1 MVEQVNAVADIEGRV
16 FEVLRELTKDWDLE
30 LPNGLTKETRLMG
43 DLAFES
49 IDVVQLA
56 VALEQAFDRKGLP
69 FEQLFM
75 QDGDYVDDLSVRQLI
90 DFLAEQI

>member
-1 MVEQVNAVADIEGRV
+1 MTQQANVAGIQGKVIAVLEEMTR
-16 FEVLRELTKDWDLE
+16 DWDLE
-30 LPNGLTKETRLMG
+30 LPEGLTKDTRLMG

-56 VALEQAFDRKGLP
+56 VALEQAFERKGLP

-75 QDGDYVDDLSVRQLI
+75 QEGDYVEDLRVEQLVG
-90 DFLAEQI
+90 FLSQHI

>member
-1 MVEQVNAVADIEGRV
+1 VVEQVNAVADIEGKV
-16 FEVLRELTKDWDLE
+16 IDVLRELTKDWDLE
-30 LPNGLTKETRLMG
+30 LPNGLTKDTRLMG

-75 QDGDYVDDLSVRQLI
+75 QDGDYVEDLRVGQLV
-90 DFLAEQI
+90 DFLAEQV